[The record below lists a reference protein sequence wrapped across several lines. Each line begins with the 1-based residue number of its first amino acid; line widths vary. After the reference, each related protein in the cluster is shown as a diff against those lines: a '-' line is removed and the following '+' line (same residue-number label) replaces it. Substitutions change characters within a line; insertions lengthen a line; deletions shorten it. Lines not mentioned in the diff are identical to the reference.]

1 MNTARD
7 ERPLG
12 AVPRSIW
19 AAFALLLGAQLAVA
33 ITRPARAPAA
43 EDLPPPPRSAVLEVA
58 ALGEKAAFA
67 RLAMVYLQAFD
78 LSSDNATPYRNLD
91 YARLV
96 GWLRAIRDVDPRS
109 DYALLSAA
117 RIYAENPDP
126 ARSRMALAFVH
137 ESFLQDPDRR
147 WPWLAHAALLA
158 KHRLR
163 DLALARRYAADVARL
178 SHDPNLPDWAR
189 QMEVFLLEDMNEI
202 DAARVLLG
210 AMLAAGKIRDPA
222 ERRFLEHHLQELES
236 RSGISDKGEKR

>member
-1 MNTARD
+1 MTPTRD

-12 AVPRSIW
+12 AVPRTVW
-19 AAFALLLGAQLAVA
+19 AAFALLLGAQLATSV
-33 ITRPARAPAA
+33 TWPARAPSAG
-43 EDLPPPPRSAVLEVA
+43 DLPPPPRPAVLRAA
-58 ALGEKAAFA
+58 ALGETAAFA

-78 LSSDNATPYRNLD
+78 LSGDNATPYRNLD
-91 YARLV
+91 YERLV

-126 ARSRMALAFVH
+126 ARSRRALAFVH

-163 DLALARRYAADVARL
+163 DLALARRYAADIARL

-189 QMEVFLLEDMNEI
+189 QMEVFVLEDMNEL

-210 AMLAAGKIRDPA
+210 AMLEGGKIRDRA
-222 ERRFLEHHLQELES
+222 ERRFLEHHLKDLEI
-236 RSGISDKGEKR
+236 RSGITDKGEKR

>member
-1 MNTARD
+1 MPARD
-7 ERPLG
+7 ERPLD
-12 AVPRSIW
+12 AVPRQIW
-19 AAFALLLGAQLAVA
+19 AAFVLLLGAQLAFST
-33 ITRPARAPAA
+33 TRPARAPAA
-43 EDLPPPPRSAVLEVA
+43 EDLPPPPRPAILRAA
-58 ALGEKAAFA
+58 ALGETAAFS

-91 YARLV
+91 YSRLV

-109 DYALLSAA
+109 DYALFSAA

-126 ARSRMALAFVH
+126 ARSRLALEFVH

-178 SHDPNLPDWAR
+178 SHDPRLPDWAR
-189 QMEVFLLEDMNEI
+189 QMEIFVLEDMNEL

-210 AMLAAGKIRDPA
+210 AMLEGGRIRDPA
-222 ERRFLEHHLQELES
+222 ERRFLEQHLRDLES
-236 RSGISDKGEKR
+236 RAGVSDKSQKR

>member
-1 MNTARD
+1 VSPARD

-19 AAFALLLGAQLAVA
+19 VAFALLLGAQVA
-33 ITRPARAPAA
+33 MTIARPARAPAA
-43 EDLPPPPRSAVLEVA
+43 EELPPPPRPAILRAA
-58 ALGEKAAFA
+58 ALGETAAFA
-67 RLAMVYLQAFD
+67 RLAMVHLQAFD

-163 DLALARRYAADVARL
+163 DLPLARRYAADIARL
-178 SHDPNLPDWAR
+178 SRDSNLPDWAR
-189 QMEVFLLEDMNEI
+189 QLEVFVLEDMNEL

-222 ERRFLEHHLQELES
+222 ERRFLEHHLRDLES
-236 RSGISDKGEKR
+236 RSGIADKGEKR